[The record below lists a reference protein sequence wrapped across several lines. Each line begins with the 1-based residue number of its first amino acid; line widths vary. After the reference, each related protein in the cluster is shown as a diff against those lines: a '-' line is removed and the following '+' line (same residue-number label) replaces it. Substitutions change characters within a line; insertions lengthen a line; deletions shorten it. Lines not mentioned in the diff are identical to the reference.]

1 MAEKKEDRSALNR
14 ELAQMFK
21 GGVIMDVTTPEQAKI
36 AEDAGACAV
45 MALERIP
52 ADIRAAGGVSRM
64 SDPAMIRGI
73 QKAVS
78 IPVMAKC
85 RIGHFVEAQLLEAI
99 EIDYIDESEVLSPAD
114 DVYHI
119 DKTKFRVPFVC
130 GARDIG
136 EALRRIAEGASMIRT
151 KGEPG
156 TGDII
161 QAVHHMRK
169 MNQGISHICSL
180 REDELGEEAKALGAP
195 LDLVRSVW
203 KNHRLPVVNFAAG
216 GIATPADAAL
226 MMQLGAEGVFVGSG
240 IFKSGDPAK
249 RARAIVQATTNYTD
263 AALIARLSENHGA
276 EGHLMQVAV
285 LALQGAFIEHEH
297 ALSDIGVESFEIR
310 EAGDLK
316 RDFDGLV
323 LPGGESTVQG
333 KLLKDLGLFSSL
345 KERIEEG
352 MPVLA
357 TCAGLI
363 LLAERLESDSTVWL
377 GTLPVTVR
385 RNAYGRQLGSFHTE
399 GGYEDVGTV
408 PMTFIRA
415 PGIVSSAPGVRVMAR
430 VDGAAVAVEYGRQMA
445 MAFHPEL
452 DPDRRLHRR
461 FVNMI

>member
-1 MAEKKEDRSALNR
+1 
-14 ELAQMFK
+14 
-21 GGVIMDVTTPEQAKI
+21 
-36 AEDAGACAV
+36 
-45 MALERIP
+45 
-52 ADIRAAGGVSRM
+52 
-64 SDPAMIRGI
+64 
-73 QKAVS
+73 
-78 IPVMAKC
+78 
-85 RIGHFVEAQLLEAI
+85 
-99 EIDYIDESEVLSPAD
+99 
-114 DVYHI
+114 
-119 DKTKFRVPFVC
+119 
-130 GARDIG
+130 
-136 EALRRIAEGASMIRT
+136 
-151 KGEPG
+151 
-156 TGDII
+156 
-161 QAVHHMRK
+161 
-169 MNQGISHICSL
+169 
-180 REDELGEEAKALGAP
+180 
-195 LDLVRSVW
+195 
-203 KNHRLPVVNFAAG
+203 
-216 GIATPADAAL
+216 
-226 MMQLGAEGVFVGSG
+226 
-240 IFKSGDPAK
+240 
-249 RARAIVQATTNYTD
+249 
-263 AALIARLSENHGA
+263 
-276 EGHLMQVAV
+276 MQVAV

-333 KLLKDLGLFSSL
+333 KLLKDLGLFSPL

-363 LLAERLESDSTVWL
+363 LLAERLESDSTVWF

-415 PGIVSSAPGVRVMAR
+415 PGIVSSASGVRVMAR